1 MLLDD
6 KPYTLD
12 RIARITI
19 TIIILVAM
27 VWLLHYLRDV
37 LIPFAVALLLAYL
50 INPLVQLIQRKISNR
65 AVAVILSLASIIA
78 VVVLVLWFMIPRITE
93 EMNRLVNIV
102 TNIVEIGQLEDEV
115 EDHLPDEIWE
125 PIKEFIQSDE
135 VQKFFTPENRQKI
148 VKNALSKVLP
158 GVWGIMAGTIAL
170 ILEIVGLVVILLY
183 LFFLLLDYEKV
194 KRWQDLVPPSYRDRV
209 SAFVRD
215 FESAMSQYFRGQ
227 ALVAFISGILF
238 AVGFVIVGLPL
249 AVMLG
254 LFFGLLNMV
263 PYLQVLGFIP
273 AFLLAAVHC
282 AETGQ
287 NFWTVIGFTALVV
300 VVVQVIQDILLVP
313 RIMGKALGLSPA
325 MILLSLS
332 IWGKLLGMLGLI
344 IALPMTFLLLAYYRK
359 FLATRAVQ
367 DVTPS

>member
-12 RIARITI
+12 RIARIII
-19 TIIILVAM
+19 TIIILCAM
-27 VWLLHYLRDV
+27 VWLLHYLSDV

-50 INPLVQLIQRKISNR
+50 INPLVQLVQKKISNR
-65 AVAVILSLASIIA
+65 AVAVVISLGSIIV
-78 VVVLVLWFMIPRITE
+78 VVVLVLWLMIPRITE

-102 TNIVEIGQLEDEV
+102 TNIVEISQLEDEV

-125 PIKEFIQSDE
+125 PLEEFIQSDE
-135 VQKFFTPENRQKI
+135 VQEFFSPENRQKI
-148 VKNALSKVLP
+148 IKKALSKVLP
-158 GVWGIMAGTIAL
+158 GVWGVMTGTIAL
-170 ILEIVGLVVILLY
+170 ILEIVGLVIILLY
-183 LFFLLLDYEKV
+183 LFFLLLDYDKV
-194 KRWQDLVPPSYRDRV
+194 KQWRDLIPPSYRDRV
-209 SAFVRD
+209 SAFVKD

-227 ALVAFISGILF
+227 ALVAFLSGILF

-249 AVMLG
+249 AVLLG

-263 PYLQVLGFIP
+263 PYLQILGFIP

-287 NFWTVIGFTALVV
+287 NFWTILGFTALVV
-300 VVVQVIQDILLVP
+300 VVVQLIQDIVLVP

-344 IALPMTFLLLAYYRK
+344 IALPMTFLLLAYYRR
-359 FLATRAVQ
+359 FLAARAEQ
-367 DVTPS
+367 GPSPP